1 MSFYKILWLFFIGSF
16 ILGITNAG
24 VRIIRTTFLFNNI
37 PNNIIGRVNSVF
49 NSFNIIMRIC
59 LIAIFSISFF
69 NYESNIRFTY
79 LIGGLI
85 ILLAIVPLMNLYQ
98 SNKNN

>member
-1 MSFYKILWLFFIGSF
+1 MNKFTTHKLTNGLEYILVPDDS
-16 ILGITNAG
+16 
-24 VRIIRTTFLFNNI
+24 FNNI